1 MTTIDGSDSPQYFV
15 YRPPPD
21 NLSRRQLDDYFQ
33 EIFVADLR
41 SVFALINNLQKQIT
55 ELQLNKSNTIV
66 PPSPSTPST
75 ILLTPSPAPGP
86 PISSCTPA
94 ATAAADVLAPNSA
107 SASSRSYPPL
117 IRLDARYLGSP
128 AVHAHEHS
136 AQGGSLDF
144 AASTARPPQLQAPTS
159 DGGSRKQQRGR
170 GQRRQQPTAAADN
183 SSRRE
188 LTCVKMVRP
197 SRLRTQR
204 PFLRLRLRRLLRVVM
219 QQIFFG
225 DAGRIAP

>member
-1 MTTIDGSDSPQYFV
+1 MTTIGGSDSPQYLV
-15 YRPPPD
+15 YRPLPD
-21 NLSRRQLDDYFQ
+21 NLSRRQRDDYLQ
-33 EIFVADLR
+33 EVFVTDLR
-41 SVFALINNLQKQIT
+41 SAFALIANLQKQIT

-66 PPSPSTPST
+66 SPSPSTPST

-117 IRLDARYLGSP
+117 IRLDARYLGSS

-159 DGGSRKQQRGR
+159 NGGSRKQQRGR
-170 GQRRQQPTAAADN
+170 RQRRQQPTAAADN
-183 SSRRE
+183 NSQRE
-188 LTCVKMVRP
+188 GAMHGPGGCL
-197 SRLRTQR
+197 
-204 PFLRLRLRRLLRVVM
+204 
-219 QQIFFG
+219 
-225 DAGRIAP
+225 

>member
-33 EIFVADLR
+33 GVFVADIR
-41 SVFALINNLQKQIT
+41 SVFALINNLEKKIT

-66 PPSPSTPST
+66 SPSPSTPST

-107 SASSRSYPPL
+107 SASSRSNPPL
-117 IRLDARYLGSP
+117 IRLDVRYLGSP

-159 DGGSRKQQRGR
+159 NGGSRKQQRSR
-170 GQRRQQPTAAADN
+170 GQRRQQPTAS
-183 SSRRE
+183 SSR
-188 LTCVKMVRP
+188 
-197 SRLRTQR
+197 
-204 PFLRLRLRRLLRVVM
+204 
-219 QQIFFG
+219 QQQPT
-225 DAGRIAP
+225 RS

>member
-1 MTTIDGSDSPQYFV
+1 MALVRRSTSCTMQPL
-15 YRPPPD
+15 PD
-21 NLSRRQLDDYFQ
+21 NLSRRQLDNYFQ
-33 EIFVADLR
+33 GVFVADLR
-41 SVFALINNLQKQIT
+41 SVFALVNNLQKQIT

-94 ATAAADVLAPNSA
+94 AAAAADVLAPNSA
-107 SASSRSYPPL
+107 SASSRSNPPL

-144 AASTARPPQLQAPTS
+144 AASTARPPQLQAPAS
-159 DGGSRKQQRGR
+159 DGGSRRQQRGR
-170 GQRRQQPTAAADN
+170 GQRRQQPTAAADE
-183 SSRRE
+183 E
-188 LTCVKMVRP
+188 LTCVRLVRP
-197 SRLRTQR
+197 SRLHTQR
-204 PFLRLRLRRLLRVVM
+204 PFLRLRLRRLLRMVM
-219 QQIFFG
+219 CCENLL
-225 DAGRIAP
+225 R